1 MKQPTESSPGRRG
14 AAFNSLRFQVIAIML
29 LCYLVPALLL
39 GVFTQTVLIKSMR
52 RKTDAALTAGVEYA
66 WTLTAQN
73 VERAIALSRDAIY
86 DGELAD
92 AYERWRTG
100 GIADAEYLRL
110 SRAYIERKYSREDLF
125 TFAAYFPVSRPDMYM
140 YTRSG
145 YGPAMAFVSGAQQE
159 ILALGEQMDTASC
172 FIQRE
177 GEIYLVRNLMNLR
190 LERYGMLVLGIGR
203 DTLFFPLL
211 SLADEW
217 QGSISLRLDG
227 TGDENVDWEKYPQG
241 LSESGDEIR
250 FVRRARGDAYSLDL
264 LIVLSKRLQYRE
276 DYAFRILALT
286 IYLLLI
292 PVLGL
297 LAWYVGRRIIK
308 PITLLSNA
316 SRRIERG
323 ELGVT
328 VPMRGS
334 DELGDLGRAFSKMS
348 RRIEEL
354 IDKTYKEELALKN
367 AQIQALQSRINP
379 HFINNAL
386 EAINWEARMEKSEAI
401 SSMVSALSV
410 LLGASMARQD
420 KRMVTLKEETEVADA
435 YIFFVQQRYDD
446 SLTVRRDWEDVNM
459 SCLVPLLTIQPVLEN
474 AVEHGIA
481 PAGGGE
487 ITVSCHQ
494 TGACVRIEI
503 TNTGKPIEPEDR
515 EKIDAALRGDTA
527 SGSHLG
533 LANIADRLRLI
544 YGGEAGIR
552 VFSDEEKRTVVQI
565 DIPQKRP

>member
-203 DTLFFPLL
+203 DTLFAPLL